1 MKIWARLYAP
11 GVLGLLSLVLVST
24 IAVRQ
29 AAWVGTG
36 FEETLEAELTLR
48 QQIREIATAH
58 TSDGA
63 SPDATGSGM
72 ASPVARGQAAAV
84 TALLDGART
93 DRRDAVLTIAVTA
106 SLAVLALAAVG
117 IWVSWISARPDQAR
131 ADDRLADLERRLA
144 EARAMVREQTAA
156 LGRARTSGRAKSA
169 FLADMSHELKTPM
182 TGVIDAVGLLLRTP
196 LDTRQRRYAEIT
208 RDSAQALL
216 CMVDDILDFSRL
228 EAGKLALA
236 IADVNVADLARD
248 VVTLLEPRARDRG
261 LELTLT
267 VDGQMPAWL
276 RVDGGRLRQ
285 ILFNLIGNAI
295 KFTDAGHVRVK
306 LGARRSRGRTFRVRC
321 TVKDTGVGIARE
333 AQARLF
339 ERFAQADATPQ
350 PQRGGTGLGLA
361 ISKQLVDLMGGRIGV
376 TSTPGQGSTFWFELV
391 CPPGHPVRAAGADA
405 PANDDGTRADDG
417 RPLRI
422 LLAED
427 HPVNRFLFRE
437 MIESL
442 GHKIDVAEDGE
453 AAVRAAGAGDYDL
466 VLMDV
471 RMPELDGI
479 AATRRIRDLAGARS
493 RVPVIALTA
502 DLAGEDRAV
511 CQAAGMTDYLSKPV
525 KRHELAAAIDRS
537 VGRLPVG
544 GPARSWKQM
553 PAVWSRRPARKRR
566 SRH

>member
-58 TSDGA
+58 TGDGA
-63 SPDATGSGM
+63 SSDATGSGM
-72 ASPVARGQAAAV
+72 ASPVARDRVAAV
-84 TALLDGART
+84 TALLNGART

-117 IWVSWISARPDQAR
+117 IWVSWASARPNQSR
-131 ADDRLADLERRLA
+131 ADALERRLA
-144 EARAMVREQTAA
+144 ETQATAREQAAA
-156 LGRARTSGRAKSA
+156 LDRAHASGKAKSA

-208 RDSAQALL
+208 RDSARALL

-236 IADVNVADLARD
+236 IADVNVAGLARD

-261 LELTLT
+261 LELTLS
-267 VDGQMPAWL
+267 VDDRMPAWL

-295 KFTDAGHVRVK
+295 KFTDAGHVRVT
-306 LGARRSRGRTFRVRC
+306 LAARPSRGRSFRVRC
-321 TVKDTGVGIARE
+321 TVQDTGVGIARQ

-339 ERFAQADATPQ
+339 ERFTQADAARQ

-361 ISKQLVDLMGGRIGV
+361 ICKQLVDLMGGRIGV
-376 TSTPGQGSTFWFELV
+376 TSTPGRGSSFWFELV
-391 CPPGHPVRAAGADA
+391 CPPGHPVRAATADA
-405 PANDDGTRADDG
+405 PANDDGGRADED

-442 GHKIDVAEDGE
+442 GHRIDVAEDGA

-502 DLAGEDRAV
+502 DLASEDRAV
-511 CQAAGMTDYLSKPV
+511 CQAAGMTDCLAKPV
-525 KRHELAAAIDRS
+525 KRQELAAAIARS
-537 VGRLPVG
+537 VGRRPVG
-544 GPARSWKQM
+544 GPARSRPRM
-553 PAVWSRRPARKRR
+553 PAIHGRRPARKRR

>member
-58 TSDGA
+58 TGDGA
-63 SPDATGSGM
+63 SSDATGSGM
-72 ASPVARGQAAAV
+72 ASPVARDRVAAV
-84 TALLDGART
+84 TALLNGARS
-93 DRRDAVLTIAVTA
+93 DRRDAVLTIAVAA

-117 IWVSWISARPDQAR
+117 IWVSWASARPNQSR
-131 ADDRLADLERRLA
+131 AEDLERRLA
-144 EARAMVREQTAA
+144 ETEATAREQAAALDRARA
-156 LGRARTSGRAKSA
+156 SGKAKSA

-208 RDSAQALL
+208 RDSARALL

-236 IADVNVADLARD
+236 IADVNVAGLARD

-261 LELTLT
+261 LELTLS
-267 VDGQMPAWL
+267 VDDQMPAWL

-295 KFTDAGHVRVK
+295 KFTDAGHVRVT
-306 LGARRSRGRTFRVRC
+306 LGARPSRGRTFRLRC
-321 TVKDTGVGIARE
+321 TVQDTGVGIAHE

-339 ERFAQADATPQ
+339 ERFTQADAARQ

-361 ISKQLVDLMGGRIGV
+361 ICKQLVDLMGGRIGV
-376 TSTPGQGSTFWFELV
+376 TSTPGRGSSFWFELV
-391 CPPGHPVRAAGADA
+391 CPPGHPVRATTADA
-405 PANDDGTRADDG
+405 PANDDGGRADED

-442 GHKIDVAEDGE
+442 GHRIDVAEDGA

-479 AATRRIRDLAGARS
+479 AATRRIRGLAGARS

-511 CQAAGMTDYLSKPV
+511 CQAAGMTDCLAKPV
-525 KRHELAAAIDRS
+525 KRQELAAAIARS
-537 VGRLPVG
+537 VGRRPAG
-544 GPARSWKQM
+544 GPARSWPQR
-553 PAVWSRRPARKRR
+553 PAIRGRRPARKRH